1 MIAIIQSLKKLYILK
16 KKYSKVPII
25 FVLNLDVA
33 TYCRLNNIKF
43 IFPFEK
49 KNYNDITKEI
59 LLASKNFI
67 ETIDF
72 VI

>member
-1 MIAIIQSLKKLYILK
+1 MIAIIQSSEELSIL

-25 FVLNLDVA
+25 FALNLDVA

-49 KNYNDITKEI
+49 K
-59 LLASKNFI
+59 LQ
-67 ETIDF
+67 
-72 VI
+72 

>member
-1 MIAIIQSLKKLYILK
+1 MIAIIQSSEELSILK

-25 FVLNLDVA
+25 FALNLEVA
-33 TYCRLNNIKF
+33 TYCKLNDIKF

-59 LLASKNFI
+59 LLASKNF
-67 ETIDF
+67 
-72 VI
+72 